1 MPSIARR
8 DRLPI
13 GDAGSSV
20 RQSTTA
26 DLAGFPSDEG
36 HQTESS
42 HRPYDHRH
50 PHTDLEVETHLDPG
64 SIAIDNSGPT
74 DGFSIEENRHSIVY
88 DLEAL
93 GILNTIESEWL
104 FNQ

>member
-26 DLAGFPSDEG
+26 DLAGFPSDEVRL
-36 HQTESS
+36 HESS

-64 SIAIDNSGPT
+64 NIAIDNSGPT
-74 DGFSIEENRHSIVY
+74 DGFSIDENRRFIVY